1 MDQVRATKCPRC
13 AGRLVAASDWL
24 SRYLTCLMCGFVDE
38 PTRIDVGRAR
48 VEADHDARMAF
59 ANGRA

>member
-1 MDQVRATKCPRC
+1 MERAKASKCPRC

-38 PTRIDVGRAR
+38 PTRIDAGSARIEAEREEHMVFAGGRR
-48 VEADHDARMAF
+48 
-59 ANGRA
+59 

>member
-1 MDQVRATKCPRC
+1 MERVHARTCPRC

-38 PTRIDVGRAR
+38 PTRLDLQRAR
-48 VEADHDARMAF
+48 AEAERESRSPLAGTYR
-59 ANGRA
+59 